1 MKENFDTALQ
11 EKMAA
16 LCQEMLDNLAKDN
29 PKNYQELMAAW
40 RELHSVYTAVTAQN
54 LQQWAEQYE
63 QLNAEGANV
72 DILEANEAVVEFWD
86 KNTGKLFRRTLPINC
101 METANGI
108 VLAGE
113 TMDGQPAKIAFLSES
128 AMQKIHDLMG
138 KGPDA
143 PHHDDHKH

>member
-1 MKENFDTALQ
+1 MQEKVNAAIG

-16 LCQEMLDNLAKDN
+16 ACQEMLKELAKNNGGDY
-29 PKNYQELMAAW
+29 KELMAAW
-40 RELHSVYTAVTAQN
+40 REMHSVYNKVTAKI
-54 LQQWAEQYE
+54 LQQWADEYD
-63 QLNAEGANV
+63 QLETEDGAVV

-86 KNTGKLFRRTLPINC
+86 RNTGKLFRRTLPINC

-113 TMDGQPAKIAFLSES
+113 TMDGQPSKIAFLSE
-128 AMQKIHDLMG
+128 AALQKIHDLVG

-143 PHHDDHKH
+143 PHHEH